1 MKVLILSCNTGEGHN
16 TAAAAVSAALT
27 AYGDHPETADALAF
41 LSDRMSDFISGWHVR
56 IYRRAPFLF
65 NTGYKV
71 VERTQNGSDKK
82 TLMARFFGKAADN
95 LAVYVKKGGY
105 DAVICTHPFS
115 AYMYT
120 LTERE
125 YSLGARTAFVAT
137 DYTCS
142 PTVDKS
148 KLDMYF
154 IPHESLKST
163 FVSCFIPEHKLYP
176 TGIPVRAEFYNKA
189 SKEEAKR
196 ALGIPE
202 GKRNVLLACG
212 SMGCGPL
219 KELTEELS
227 EKLPSD
233 AYLTVIC
240 GSNDKLK
247 RRLDKLK
254 LPQNVRILGFTRNIS
269 LYMDSAEFIVTK
281 AGGLT
286 CSEALAKRLPLVFIN
301 AVGGCENY
309 NRRFFVEGGMAAE
322 TKGSVA
328 ELAVKLYKSPKR
340 LEAMQRAMDGVFA
353 GNSAKNICH
362 LLHTEG
368 R

>member
-16 TAAAAVSAALT
+16 TAAKAVSAALS
-27 AYGDHPETADALAF
+27 ANGDHCETADALAF
-41 LSDRMSDFISGWHVR
+41 LSERMSEFICGWHVR
-56 IYRRAPFLF
+56 IYRRMPVLF

-71 VERTQNGSDKK
+71 VERSQNGSDKE
-82 TLMARFFGKAADN
+82 TVMSRFFSKAADK
-95 LAVYVKKGGY
+95 LAAAVKEGGY
-105 DAVICTHPFS
+105 DAVVCTHPFS

-120 LTERE
+120 LTERKHE
-125 YSLGARTAFVAT
+125 LSPKTAFVAT

-148 KLDMYF
+148 KLDAYF
-154 IPHESLKST
+154 IPHESLKSY
-163 FVSCFIPEHKLYP
+163 FVSCFIPEHKLVP
-176 TGIPVRAEFYNKA
+176 TGIPVRAEFYNKVDKA
-189 SKEEAKR
+189 EAKR

-202 GKRNVLLACG
+202 SKRNVLLACG

-227 EKLPSD
+227 RKLPHD

-247 RRLDKLK
+247 RKLDRLK
-254 LPQNVRILGFTRNIS
+254 LPQNVRILGFTNNIS

-309 NRRFFVEGGMAAE
+309 NRRFFVDNGMAAE
-322 TKGSVA
+322 TKSSIT
-328 ELAVKLYKSPKR
+328 ELAIKLFKSPKK
-340 LEAMQRAMDGVFA
+340 LAAMQAAMEDIFP
-353 GNSAKNICH
+353 GNAAENICRY
-362 LLHTEG
+362 LHTEDN
-368 R
+368 

>member
-16 TAAAAVSAALT
+16 TAAKAVAQVLSDH
-27 AYGDHPETADALAF
+27 GDHCVIADALAY
-41 LSDRMSDFISGWHVR
+41 LSQRASDFICGWHVR
-56 IYRRAPFLF
+56 IYRRVPRLF

-71 VERTQNGSDKK
+71 VERSQNGKDKE
-82 TLMARFFGKAADN
+82 TMASRFFGKAAGK
-95 LAVYVKKGGY
+95 LAAAVNSGGY
-105 DAVICTHPFS
+105 DLVICTHPFS

-120 LTERE
+120 IT
-125 YSLGARTAFVAT
+125 ARKHPLAAKSAFIAT

-148 KLDMYF
+148 RMDTYF
-154 IPHESLKST
+154 IPHESIKSY
-163 FVSCFIPEHKLYP
+163 FVNFFIPEHKLVAS
-176 TGIPVRAEFYNKA
+176 GMPVRAEFYTKTEKNA
-189 SKEEAKR
+189 AKR

-202 GKRNVLLACG
+202 DKRNILLACG

-219 KELTEELS
+219 KQLTTELAERM
-227 EKLPSD
+227 PAD
-233 AYLTVIC
+233 CFLTVIC

-247 RRLDKLK
+247 NKLAKLK

-286 CSEALAKRLPLVFIN
+286 CSEALAKRLPLVFID

-309 NRRFFVEGGMAAE
+309 NRRFFVDNGMAAE
-322 TKGSVA
+322 TSGSVT
-328 ELAVKLYKSPKR
+328 ELALKLLKSPKK
-340 LEAMQRAMDGVFA
+340 LSAMKAAMDKISC
-353 GNSAKNICH
+353 GNAAENICRY
-362 LLHTEG
+362 LHGEDN
-368 R
+368 